1 MATLGNQAYSPV
13 AILKEDEWQK
23 INTAITGLDAN
34 QLTWMSGYLAGLAQS
49 NLAQS
54 NLLQAGAAQ
63 VLAEPVSQ
71 SGADKSLTI
80 LYGSQ
85 TGNAKGIAEQYL
97 SKVQAAGLNAK
108 LFNMADYKPKNIKNE
123 SHVVFIV
130 STHGE
135 GDAPDDAVQL
145 HEFLGG
151 KKAPKLPGLKYSVLG
166 LGDSSYE
173 FFCQTAKDFDERLAK
188 LGAQKITDRIDC
200 DVDFDDDADSW
211 GSTITAKLQDEFK
224 SAAVLPLP
232 GVNLGGPAANT
243 GTAQFTKKNPF
254 EAELIESVKITGRDS
269 VKDIR
274 HIEISLEDSGIQ
286 YKPGDALGVW
296 FLNDT
301 DLVQEL
307 LNLLGIDA
315 GTEVK
320 IKDDSFSV
328 YDALTEKLELTQSYP
343 GFVQKYAQ
351 AIGNEKLDV
360 LLEDKAGLREYLA
373 DRQIIDVIKEF
384 RSNVVEGN
392 VNEKMIDAQTLVD
405 ALRPLMPRLYSIASS
420 QAEVEDEVHLTVAL
434 VEYEKFGYSHQGG
447 ASGFLSTRLQEGQKV
462 KVYVE
467 KNDNFRLPEDP
478 NTPVIMVGPG
488 TGIAPFRAFMQEREA
503 QEAEGKNWLFFGNPN
518 FTQDFLYQVEWQKF
532 LSGGVLDK
540 VSLAFSRDQQEKIY
554 VQHRLL
560 ENGKELY
567 EWLESGAHFYVCG
580 DATHMAKDVQDALVS
595 IVAEHGQKSKEEAEQ
610 YVSDLRRAKRYQKDV
625 Y

>member
-23 INTAITGLDAN
+23 INAAVSGLDAN
-34 QLTWMSGYLAGLAQS
+34 QLTWVSGYLAGLAQAG
-49 NLAQS
+49 LANVAPQGAS
-54 NLLQAGAAQ
+54 LAAEPAAQ
-63 VLAEPVSQ
+63 AV
-71 SGADKSLTI
+71 ADKQLTI

-85 TGNAKGIAEQYL
+85 TGNAKSLAEHYL

-108 LFNMADYKPKNIKNE
+108 LVNMADYKPKNIKNE
-123 SHVVFIV
+123 SHVVIMV

-145 HEFLGG
+145 HEFLGS
-151 KKAPKLPGLKYSVLG
+151 KKAPKLPSLKYSVLG

-188 LGAQKITDRIDC
+188 LGAQKIVDRVDC
-200 DVDFDDDADSW
+200 DVDYDDDAQSW
-211 GSTITAKLQDEFK
+211 GNAVTAKLQEEFK
-224 SAAVLPLP
+224 SAEVLPMP
-232 GVNLGGPAANT
+232 GVNLEVNT
-243 GTAQFTKKNPF
+243 NIGTAQYSKKNPF
-254 EAELIESVKITGRDS
+254 DAELIESLKITGRDS

-286 YKPGDALGVW
+286 YQPGDALGVW
-296 FLNDT
+296 FLNDEA
-301 DLVQEL
+301 VVAEL
-307 LNLLGIDA
+307 LALAGISPDA
-315 GTEVK
+315 QVQL
-320 IKDDSFSV
+320 KDESFTITQ
-328 YDALTEKLELTQSYP
+328 ALVEKLELTQSYP

-351 AIGNEKLDV
+351 AINNDKLNAI
-360 LLEDKAGLREYLA
+360 LQDKAGLREYLA
-373 DRQIIDVIKEF
+373 DRQIVDIIKEF
-384 RSNVVEGN
+384 P
-392 VNEKMIDAQTLVD
+392 AQIEAQVLAD

-434 VEYEKFGYSHQGG
+434 VEYEKFGYRHQGG
-447 ASGFLSTRLQEGQKV
+447 ASGFLSTRLEEGQKV

-467 KNDNFRLPEDP
+467 KNDNFRLPADP

-503 QEAEGKNWLFFGNPN
+503 QDAEGKNWLFFGNPH

-532 LSGGVLDK
+532 LSDGLLDK
-540 VSLAFSRDQQEKIY
+540 ISLAFSRDQEEKVY
-554 VQHRLL
+554 VQHKLL
-560 ENGKELY
+560 ENGKDIF
-567 EWLESGAHFYVCG
+567 EWLENGAHFYVCG
-580 DATHMAKDVQDALVS
+580 DATHMAKDVHDALVT
-595 IVAEHGQKSKEEAEQ
+595 IVTEHGRKSQKEAEQ